1 MSSYPVEHLTL
12 SLKKKMSLNLRTL
25 GLLLGIL
32 FAVLPSPGQT
42 NTPTAA
48 PSTAQDPGK
57 IIQFLSHTISWYRE
71 LALEQKNASEPSD
84 LTFIQENRRVAEQ
97 VVQLAFEFARNQAQ
111 LQARRPNAQPQQ
123 SPSDSE
129 GQSQRLVQAVQK
141 VEQQIQETQAELQS
155 VREKIS
161 RATAARRTALQSQ
174 AAELQSEIG
183 LLEARRDAIES
194 MIDFVSASSTGTSG
208 GGLRAQIE
216 ELARSVPAALAR
228 EQASNKGEA
237 TPEPSSSSANA
248 SIANKHQ
255 PSGIWGLTS
264 DLISLS
270 GKKHSLQDELSAT
283 EELRK
288 DADQLRAPLL
298 DYLKNLIRQG
308 DQLFAAADTATPA
321 QLAQQKQQ
329 LDALTAQFK
338 QVTAGMLPLSKVNV
352 LLGIYETTLKNWRE
366 SVRDE
371 SHDEL
376 RQLLLR
382 LGVLVVLIAVVFAIG
397 EIWRRGTFRYVH
409 DARRRYQF
417 LLLRRI
423 VIWTAIVVIIVLTF
437 ATQLGSAVTFAG
449 LLTAGVAVA
458 LQNVIVSVVG
468 YFFLIG
474 KYGVRVGD
482 RVQISGVTGEV
493 VDIGLVRLHL
503 MELGGPGESQPSG
516 RIVAFSNSIVF
527 QPTAGIFKQIPGTS
541 FIWHELKLTLA
552 GDADYHIARDRIT
565 QAVDSA
571 LHDYR
576 EGMETQRQLVERNL
590 SSVSAGEL
598 QPKIRLHYTSSG
610 MEATVRFPVQIEKAA
625 EMDDHLMRELISA
638 AAREP
643 KLRIISAEMPAAK
656 AEA

>member
-1 MSSYPVEHLTL
+1 ML
-12 SLKKKMSLNLRTL
+12 SPAQAN
-25 GLLLGIL
+25 
-32 FAVLPSPGQT
+32 APSVS
-42 NTPTAA
+42 
-48 PSTAQDPGK
+48 STAQDPVK

-71 LALEQKNASEPSD
+71 LAIEQKNATEPSD
-84 LTFIQENRRVAEQ
+84 LTFIQENRRVADQ
-97 VVQLAFEFARNQAQ
+97 VVQLAFDYARNQAQ
-111 LQARRPNAQPQQ
+111 IQARQPNAQPQRSQ
-123 SPSDSE
+123 SESG
-129 GQSQRLVQAVQK
+129 GQSQRLVQALQQ
-141 VEQQIQETQAELQS
+141 VEQQIQDTQAELQS
-155 VREKIS
+155 VRDKVS
-161 RATAARRTALQSQ
+161 RATPARRSPLQAQ
-174 AAELQSEIG
+174 VAELQSEIG

-194 MIDFVSASSTGTSG
+194 MIEFVNASSTGVTG

-216 ELARSVPAALAR
+216 ELARSVPAALTR
-228 EQASNKGEA
+228 DQPSKQGES
-237 TPEPSSSSANA
+237 TPEPSSSTNAN
-248 SIANKHQ
+248 IANKRQ
-255 PSGIWGLTS
+255 PTGIWGLTS
-264 DLISLS
+264 DLVSLS
-270 GKKHSLQDELSAT
+270 GKKHTLQDELDAT
-283 EELRK
+283 EALKK
-288 DADQLRAPLL
+288 DAQQLRAPML
-298 DYLKNLIRQG
+298 DYLKGLIRQG

-338 QVTAGMLPLSKVNV
+338 QVIAGMLPLSKVNV
-352 LLGIYETTLKNWRE
+352 LLGIYETTLTNWRE

-382 LGVLVVLIAVVFAIG
+382 LGVLAVLIVAVFAIG

-409 DARRRYQF
+409 EARRRYQF

-423 VIWTAIVVIIVLTF
+423 VIWTAIAVIIVLTF

-516 RIVAFSNSIVF
+516 RVVAFSNSIVF
-527 QPTAGIFKQIPGTS
+527 QPTAGIFKQIPGTN
-541 FIWHELKLTLA
+541 FVWHELKLTLA
-552 GDADYHIARDRIT
+552 GDTDYHAAKNRIT

-571 LHDYR
+571 LRDYR
-576 EGMETQRQLVERNL
+576 EGMETQRQMVERNL
-590 SSVSAGEL
+590 SSVSAAGL
-598 QPKIRLHYTSSG
+598 QPKVRLHYTSSG

-625 EMDDHLMRELISA
+625 EMDDHLMRELIGA
-638 AAREP
+638 AEREP
-643 KLRIISAEMPAAK
+643 RLRIINAEMPTAK
-656 AEA
+656 TET

>member
-1 MSSYPVEHLTL
+1 MSP
-12 SLKKKMSLNLRTL
+12 KLRTL
-25 GLLLGIL
+25 ALLLGI
-32 FAVLPSPGQT
+32 FSAGVLSPGQA
-42 NTPTAA
+42 NA
-48 PSTAQDPGK
+48 PSAPSATQEPGK

-71 LALEQKNASEPSD
+71 LALEQKNATEPSD

-111 LQARRPNAQPQQ
+111 LRARQPSQQ
-123 SPSDSE
+123 QPSQPDAGS
-129 GQSQRLVQAVQK
+129 QSQRLVQAVQK
-141 VEQQIQETQAELQS
+141 VEQQIQDTQTELQS
-155 VREKIS
+155 VRDKLS
-161 RATAARRTALQSQ
+161 RAPAARRSMLQSQ
-174 AAELQSEIG
+174 AAELQSEVG
-183 LLEARRDAIES
+183 LLQARRDAIES
-194 MIDFVSASSTGTSG
+194 MLDFVNASSTGTSG

-228 EQASNKGEA
+228 EQGSKQGEGS
-237 TPEPSSSSANA
+237 PEPSSAANT
-248 SIANKHQ
+248 SIANKRQ

-270 GKKHSLQDELSAT
+270 GKKRSLQDELTAT
-283 EELRK
+283 EDLKK
-288 DADQLRAPLL
+288 DVQQLRAPLL
-298 DYLKNLIRQG
+298 DNLKNLVRQG
-308 DQLFAAADTATPA
+308 DQLFAAADTATPG
-321 QLAQQKQQ
+321 QLAEQKQQ

-338 QVTAGMLPLSKVNV
+338 QVTAGMLPLSKINV

-371 SHDEL
+371 SRDEL

-382 LGVLVVLIAVVFAIG
+382 LGVLAVLIAAVFAIG

-423 VIWTAIVVIIVLTF
+423 VIWIAVGVIIILTF

-552 GDADYHIARDRIT
+552 GDADYHVARDRIT
-565 QAVDSA
+565 QAVESA

-576 EGMETQRQLVERNL
+576 EGMEMQRQLVERNL
-590 SSVSAGEL
+590 NSVSAAEL
-598 QPKIRLHYTSSG
+598 HPKVRLHYTSSG
-610 MEATVRFPVQIEKAA
+610 IEATVRFPVQIEKAA
-625 EMDDHLMRELISA
+625 DMDDHLMRELISA
-638 AAREP
+638 AEREP